1 MFLYQIIL
9 TLIIFFSPLII
20 IYRIFKNKEDKQRFT
35 EKFSLPSIKK
45 KVNLFGFMG
54 KCWGNSK
61 YNTIN

>member
-1 MFLYQIIL
+1 MFFLYQIIL

-45 KVNLFGFMG
+45 KKVNLFGFMG
-54 KCWGNSK
+54 QVLGKFK
-61 YNTIN
+61 V